1 MLNLVLPPAPKGLA
15 APPASCRAFVNRKAK
30 AHPTCADRSAGIA
43 GLDAALS
50 EKDVNARDEKLLE
63 LESCQ
68 GLPAGIIR
76 ALRIDF
82 APTACADLLAEPVL
96 KAPPSG
102 IRSDV
107 YQTLLGQA
115 LAGRMNRTATRAPKL
130 AGPFDKKRV
139 SSFVSGPLTQWMMEE
154 ATAVQDI
161 AKLGSQLKSYGRAIV
176 AVESGLADLRVVEI
190 VRDAPI
196 PDEFAKDKELK
207 EAYYSSLDQALESR
221 KNRGRDAALVGLKD
235 FAELGALHDPRV
247 DRARALL
254 SKLYGGRRIDALDR
268 LATPSMGPVS
278 ASSQT
283 ARLAATL
290 PTFYAG
296 ILLEPSTATDPQVL
310 RALLEQ
316 GLPATQRVALKA
328 ATLSNESRQL
338 LAQGRLAL
346 GQKYWRRVDFDEAI
360 RATAIEKPGPEG
372 LLMRALGLALRN
384 GPQDAAAMMV
394 SVSTGQPNVEGL
406 DAVGKD
412 GSMGQVAWQAAYD
425 AATLL
430 LISPPGNA
438 SAAYFKQVA
447 DRFRATADK
456 LSDPKLVQA
465 AKDRAKEADEIA
477 AAIK

>member
-1 MLNLVLPPAPKGLA
+1 
-15 APPASCRAFVNRKAK
+15 
-30 AHPTCADRSAGIA
+30 
-43 GLDAALS
+43 
-50 EKDVNARDEKLLE
+50 
-63 LESCQ
+63 
-68 GLPAGIIR
+68 
-76 ALRIDF
+76 
-82 APTACADLLAEPVL
+82 
-96 KAPPSG
+96 
-102 IRSDV
+102 
-107 YQTLLGQA
+107 
-115 LAGRMNRTATRAPKL
+115 
-130 AGPFDKKRV
+130 
-139 SSFVSGPLTQWMMEE
+139 
-154 ATAVQDI
+154 
-161 AKLGSQLKSYGRAIV
+161 
-176 AVESGLADLRVVEI
+176 
-190 VRDAPI
+190 
-196 PDEFAKDKELK
+196 
-207 EAYYSSLDQALESR
+207 
-221 KNRGRDAALVGLKD
+221 LKD